1 MKEKEK
7 EEIYIE
13 TKFQSTKL
21 RKKMGEKKKKREKN
35 RKGNWTG
42 ENPMYSLKSWIKR
55 NETTESKKGETSFR
69 TWLGGWGYILFTVS
83 TMALHGDIVVEM
95 PFPQCPPPP
104 PPLW

>member
-55 NETTESKKGETSFR
+55 NETTESKKKKKKKR
-69 TWLGGWGYILFTVS
+69 ILSRLRRVIANDVPLTRKCNWTNVHICR
-83 TMALHGDIVVEM
+83 MIVLFLER
-95 PFPQCPPPP
+95 P
-104 PPLW
+104 